1 MSIPV
6 ALYIH
11 LEQEFTQRNKMLD
24 LEKYVSATLKLKYF
38 KF

>member
-11 LEQEFTQRNKMLD
+11 LEQEFTQRNIMLD
-24 LEKYVSATLKLKYF
+24 LEKYVFVTLKLKYF